1 MTFLQKMAMESAAAV
16 VRRWNPLPLGV
27 QGVAD
32 FPSGS
37 LVWTQLGYP
46 VVVCAFRSLFV
57 VRRLPRDNL
66 MIMLLADSHPVGH
79 DQICFS
85 LGAQGMATVVSSPCL
100 LPKVFD
106 SSTSSATMPLFAPTG
121 LTKACSLPSSLAS
134 IRRGS
139 LLTPFFRRHIVD
151 FPAGFWCLSFC
162 RLWGSLLPHSTLLPT
177 SIMAAP
183 PCLA

>member
-1 MTFLQKMAMESAAAV
+1 MESAAAV

-134 IRRGS
+134 AHAIVFLFSGYAVLAS
-139 LLTPFFRRHIVD
+139 QPDPRHL
-151 FPAGFWCLSFC
+151 CLRKFQFSVFTN
-162 RLWGSLLPHSTLLPT
+162 G
-177 SIMAAP
+177 
-183 PCLA
+183 